1 MVSWTL
7 NSIPSIS
14 FGSWRNEIDFY
25 CHCISIK
32 GQSPPND
39 DHWRYSLVSIKT
51 MTSSVWIW
59 GSWTCININIPP
71 TVHVALQT
79 FRNAIHRDFKLS
91 EKLGSAYETPRILA
105 ALTMH
110 HAVCE
115 LLGSKS
121 RNQVVG
127 MHVEATF
134 RNRIAE
140 AVSDYL
146 KSVMAGN

>member
-1 MVSWTL
+1 MDLHKHQHTADCPCGFADL
-7 NSIPSIS
+7 
-14 FGSWRNEIDFY
+14 
-25 CHCISIK
+25 
-32 GQSPPND
+32 
-39 DHWRYSLVSIKT
+39 
-51 MTSSVWIW
+51 
-59 GSWTCININIPP
+59 
-71 TVHVALQT
+71 
-79 FRNAIHRDFKLS
+79 RNAVHRDFKLS

-140 AVSDYL
+140 AVSHYL
-146 KSVMAGN
+146 KPVMAGN